1 MVPRRSVRERPP
13 SERAP
18 AGDAP
23 GLTRAGPTDRSVLL
37 LDTNV
42 VLDVLLARTPWDAE
56 AALLLDAIARG
67 RAVGYV
73 AAHTLTTIHYI
84 VERAKNRTAA
94 VTAVGDLLLLVDVV
108 PLDAADFQRALA
120 LGLRDYEDAVQV
132 AACLRI
138 GADFLVT
145 RNPRDFKGAPVATR
159 SAGEV
164 LALLTGSAAE

>member
-1 MVPRRSVRERPP
+1 VARKSVRERPP
-13 SERAP
+13 
-18 AGDAP
+18 
-23 GLTRAGPTDRSVLL
+23 AGPRSSGGTTDSQREGPADRPILL
-37 LDTNV
+37 VDTNV
-42 VLDVLLARTPWDAE
+42 VLDVLLARAPWDAE
-56 AALLLDAIARG
+56 TALLLDAIAHG

-73 AAHTLTTIHYI
+73 AGHTLTTIHYV

-132 AACLRI
+132 AACLRV

-164 LALLTGSAAE
+164 LAHLTGTAAQ

>member
-1 MVPRRSVRERPP
+1 MARRSVRERPP
-13 SERAP
+13 GGRGPTGGAPGSEREGSA
-18 AGDAP
+18 
-23 GLTRAGPTDRSVLL
+23 DRPILL
-37 LDTNV
+37 VDTNV
-42 VLDVLLARTPWDAE
+42 VLDVLLARAPWDAE
-56 AALLLDAIARG
+56 GALLLDAIARG
-67 RAVGYV
+67 RAMGYV
-73 AAHTLTTIHYI
+73 AARTVTTIHYI

-94 VTAVGDLLLLVDVV
+94 VTVVGDLLLLLDVV

-132 AACLRI
+132 AACLRV

-164 LALLTGSAAE
+164 LALLTSSAAE